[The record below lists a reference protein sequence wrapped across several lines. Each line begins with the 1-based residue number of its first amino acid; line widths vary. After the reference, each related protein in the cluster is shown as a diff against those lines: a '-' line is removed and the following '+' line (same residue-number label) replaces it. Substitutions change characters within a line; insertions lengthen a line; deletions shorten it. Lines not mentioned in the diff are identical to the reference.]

1 MPRKSVDTAIEM
13 FASRLQKNKEKRIA
27 RPAVSLALLDIADVE
42 RMPRWSLRRG
52 ADASIQSIRSF
63 PGPGVEIQKKQPPRT
78 QRSDSRR
85 RRFFSSNFS
94 TLALTFSPFPN
105 PFPLFPG
112 LAKLEA
118 FGNVDVALGL
128 TPEQLNEKVKTSDAL
143 IIRSATQVT
152 ADVFAA
158 SGGRLKVV
166 GRAGVGVDN
175 VDLKAA
181 TAAGC
186 LVVNAPTAKTV
197 AAAEHGI
204 ALLAAVAR
212 NVAQADASIKEGKWE
227 RSKFVG
233 VSMVGKTLAI
243 IGFGKVGSEVGRR
256 GKGLGFNV
264 VAYDPYASEAKAA
277 ALGVKLVSFDEALA
291 TGKVFFF
298 FRLLSF
304 FSDLVGKRG
313 RRSKRRKG
321 EKEKALTPF
330 LSILQKPS
338 SLSLLSGD
346 FFSLHM
352 PMTPETKGLF
362 GDAAFAKMKKGA
374 RVVNVARGG
383 VIDDDALV
391 KALDAGIVA
400 AAALDVFEKEP
411 PPSDHPLTKRPD
423 VVCTP
428 HLGASTA
435 EAQDDVGVEI
445 AEAVIEALQGKLAAT
460 AVNAPMVA
468 PEVLAELAPFVEL
481 AKVRRFGLGSGGGER
496 ERNSKNRKR
505 ERERVWGKGPMTR
518 AVSKQQ
524 FWINHRILCS
534 SVFHER
540 ACLERRAVVFS
551 SLSFPFHPSIL
562 FFSFP
567 WSLRGQDGR
576 EKRVGVWREEG
587 EGGEP
592 AFAAARQRG
601 LS

>member
-1 MPRKSVDTAIEM
+1 MPLASILRLKNQD
-13 FASRLQKNKEKRIA
+13 FAPPLCFLESKEKPQRA
-27 RPAVSLALLDIADVE
+27 SWFLQEPEGYERACRNVPQTRSGCPNAVHPTCIGLKSKAWKE
-42 RMPRWSLRRG
+42 
-52 ADASIQSIRSF
+52 
-63 PGPGVEIQKKQPPRT
+63 KKQPPHRARVDLLPSLFFPLPSALST
-78 QRSDSRR
+78 PLFSFP
-85 RRFFSSNFS
+85 FFS
-94 TLALTFSPFPN
+94 FP
-105 PFPLFPG
+105 PSG

-143 IIRSATQVT
+143 IIRSATQVD
-152 ADVFAA
+152 AAVFAA

-186 LVVNAPTAKTV
+186 LVVNAPTANTV

-227 RSKFVG
+227 RTKFVG

-291 TGKVFFF
+291 TGKFESFFLVFFQERKKAIKAHIF
-298 FRLLSF
+298 LPPPFPLLPTKKN
-304 FSDLVGKRG
+304 L
-313 RRSKRRKG
+313 
-321 EKEKALTPF
+321 
-330 LSILQKPS
+330 
-338 SLSLLSGD
+338 GD

-383 VIDDDALV
+383 VIDDAALV

-400 AAALDVFEKEP
+400 AAALDVFETEP
-411 PPSDHPLTKRPD
+411 PPADHPLTKRPD

-481 AKVRRFGLGSGGGER
+481 AKVIRFGFERQKGR
-496 ERNSKNRKR
+496 ERRGRGR
-505 ERERVWGKGPMTR
+505 ERGE
-518 AVSKQQ
+518 AADES
-524 FWINHRILCS
+524 
-534 SVFHER
+534 
-540 ACLERRAVVFS
+540 CL
-551 SLSFPFHPSIL
+551 
-562 FFSFP
+562 
-567 WSLRGQDGR
+567 
-576 EKRVGVWREEG
+576 
-587 EGGEP
+587 
-592 AFAAARQRG
+592 
-601 LS
+601 